1 MRALLLSLLSPFHS
15 LNRGFLRLCGNEQE
29 KGEGRERTK
38 VCGCFSTYECADL
51 ICKKI
56 NSLMRA
62 GLWVDMYLFEY
73 MQVCVSP
80 FSFHLFVFRIHQKMF
95 LPLMLPDA
103 ARFFFF
109 SFTMACMRACGP
121 REEKEEKKKARFAP
135 RYAAS
140 LSLSPACFVQM
151 CVLSLFVCLF

>member
-62 GLWVDMYLFEY
+62 GLWVDMYLFVY
-73 MQVCVSP
+73 MQVCVLP
-80 FSFHLFVFRIHQKMF
+80 FSFHLFVFRIHQKVF

-103 ARFFFF
+103 ARFFFR
-109 SFTMACMRACGP
+109 SPWRACVLVG
-121 REEKEEKKKARFAP
+121 RGRKKKKKKVRFAS

-151 CVLSLFVCLF
+151 CVLSLFVCLL